1 MALLEVSA
9 TVETVDSVSTRVSP
23 NTFLPKAHRDAK
35 PAAFIAPNFRNSRLD
50 IFLLIYYLR

>member
-35 PAAFIAPNFRNSRLD
+35 PAAFYSS
-50 IFLLIYYLR
+50 